1 MLEIALLDIAAIVA
15 AFALLMVGIGVLR
28 WASAVNE
35 LVNDYRAFMKSFFS
49 EMKKMTGDKM
59 PVPDEMPDW
68 LK

>member
-15 AFALLMVGIGVLR
+15 SLSLLMVGIGVLR

-35 LVNDYRAFMKSFFS
+35 LVSDYRAFMKSFFS
-49 EMKKMTGDKM
+49 EMKKVTGDKM

>member
-15 AFALLMVGIGVLR
+15 AFALLMVGIGVIR
-28 WASAVNE
+28 WASAVSE
-35 LVNDYRAFMKSFFS
+35 LVSDYRAFMKTFFS

>member
-15 AFALLMVGIGVLR
+15 SLSLLMVGIGVIR

-35 LVNDYRAFMKSFFS
+35 LVSDYRAFMKTFFS
-49 EMKKMTGDKM
+49 EMKKVTGDKM
-59 PVPDEMPDW
+59 PVPNEMPDW

>member
-15 AFALLMVGIGVLR
+15 SLSLLMVGIGVLR

-35 LVNDYRAFMKSFFS
+35 LVSDYRAFMKSFFS
-49 EMKKMTGDKM
+49 EMKKVAGDKM
-59 PVPDEMPDW
+59 PVHDEMPDW

>member
-15 AFALLMVGIGVLR
+15 AFSLLMVGIGVIR
-28 WASAVNE
+28 WASAVSE
-35 LVNDYRAFMKSFFS
+35 LVSDYRAFMKTFFS

>member
-15 AFALLMVGIGVLR
+15 SLSLLMVGIGVLR

-35 LVNDYRAFMKSFFS
+35 LVSDYRAFMKSFFS
-49 EMKKMTGDKM
+49 EMKKVAGNKM

>member
-15 AFALLMVGIGVLR
+15 SLSLLMVGIGVLR

-35 LVNDYRAFMKSFFS
+35 LVSDYRAFMKTFFS
-49 EMKKMTGDKM
+49 EMKKVAGDKM

>member
-15 AFALLMVGIGVLR
+15 SLSLLMVGIGVLR

-35 LVNDYRAFMKSFFS
+35 LVSDYRAFMKSFFS
-49 EMKKMTGDKM
+49 EMKKVAGDKM

>member
-1 MLEIALLDIAAIVA
+1 MIEIAFLDIAAIVA
-15 AFALLMVGIGVLR
+15 AFSLLMVGIGVLR

-35 LVNDYRAFMKSFFS
+35 LVSDYRAFMKSFFS

>member
-1 MLEIALLDIAAIVA
+1 MIEIALLDVAAIVA

-35 LVNDYRAFMKSFFS
+35 LVSDYRAFMKGFFS
-49 EMKKMTGDKM
+49 QMEKMTGQTM

-68 LK
+68 LM

>member
-15 AFALLMVGIGVLR
+15 AFSLLMVGIGVIR

-35 LVNDYRAFMKSFFS
+35 LVSDYRAFMKTFFS
-49 EMKKMTGDKM
+49 EMKKVTGDKM

>member
-15 AFALLMVGIGVLR
+15 AFALLMVGVGVIR
-28 WASAVNE
+28 WASAVSE
-35 LVNDYRAFMKSFFS
+35 LVSDYRSFMKTFFS

>member
-1 MLEIALLDIAAIVA
+1 MLEIALLDVAAIVA
-15 AFALLMVGIGVLR
+15 AFALLMVGVGVLR

-35 LVNDYRAFMKSFFS
+35 LVSDYRAFMKSFFS
-49 EMKKMTGDKM
+49 EMKKVTGDKM

>member
-15 AFALLMVGIGVLR
+15 AFALLMVGIGVIR
-28 WASAVNE
+28 WASTMNE
-35 LVNDYRAFMKSFFS
+35 LVSDYRAFMKGFFS
-49 EMKKMTGDKM
+49 QMEKMTGDKM

>member
-15 AFALLMVGIGVLR
+15 AFALLMVGVGVIR

-35 LVNDYRAFMKSFFS
+35 LVSDYRAFMKSFFS
-49 EMKKMTGDKM
+49 EMKKMAGDKM

>member
-1 MLEIALLDIAAIVA
+1 MLEIALLDVAAIVA
-15 AFALLMVGIGVLR
+15 SLSLLMVGIGVLR

-35 LVNDYRAFMKSFFS
+35 LVSDYRAFMKTFFS
-49 EMKKMTGDKM
+49 EMKKVTGDKM

>member
-1 MLEIALLDIAAIVA
+1 MLEIALLDIAAIIA
-15 AFALLMVGIGVLR
+15 AFSLLMVGVGVLR
-28 WASAVNE
+28 WASAVSE
-35 LVNDYRAFMKSFFS
+35 LVSDYRAFMKTFFS

>member
-1 MLEIALLDIAAIVA
+1 MLEIALLDVAAIVA
-15 AFALLMVGIGVLR
+15 SLSLLMVGIGVIR

-35 LVNDYRAFMKSFFS
+35 LVSDYRAFMKTFFS
-49 EMKKMTGDKM
+49 EMKKVTGDKM